1 MASRS
6 DRRMRRNRTRV
17 YHRRRLFALLAVLVV
32 VVALA
37 GVAFA
42 VTRGADGGDDASA
55 SAGDAPAGAATAA
68 PSPSASATPSPSA
81 SSAWTGAPS
90 NTLRLDLRKVIS
102 SADISPKSVVST
114 GTGYVL
120 AQNMMY
126 RHTMTVYEAKTLKL
140 VKTIDDSIDAA
151 EFGLKG
157 HEGEVKGAPVEA
169 AVMPDG
175 RFVYVSQYSMYGDGF
190 YHEGTDACSPSS
202 GIDKSYVYRV
212 PLDSLKIDKAIKVG
226 AVPKFL
232 AVTPDQKYLL
242 VSNWCSYTLSV
253 VDVHTSKQIESIY
266 LGPYPRGIAVDPESR
281 YAYVA
286 VMGSYNIARVDLST
300 FKVSWISGV
309 GSGPRHLCMAGNG
322 KYLYAT
328 LNGEGNVAKIDPAT
342 RTVVDKVYT
351 GQQPRSMAIAP
362 DGKSLYVV
370 NYDSNTMTKVRTRD
384 MKVIQT
390 VNTNALPI
398 GITYDAPTKAVWVCC
413 YTGSIMVFD
422 DR

>member
-1 MASRS
+1 
-6 DRRMRRNRTRV
+6 
-17 YHRRRLFALLAVLVV
+17 
-32 VVALA
+32 
-37 GVAFA
+37 
-42 VTRGADGGDDASA
+42 
-55 SAGDAPAGAATAA
+55 
-68 PSPSASATPSPSA
+68 
-81 SSAWTGAPS
+81 
-90 NTLRLDLRKVIS
+90 
-102 SADISPKSVVST
+102 
-114 GTGYVL
+114 
-120 AQNMMY
+120 
-126 RHTMTVYEAKTLKL
+126 
-140 VKTIDDSIDAA
+140 
-151 EFGLKG
+151 
-157 HEGEVKGAPVEA
+157 
-169 AVMPDG
+169 MPDG
-175 RFVYVSQYSMYGDGF
+175 RFMYVSQYSMYGDGF

-286 VMGSYNIARVDLST
+286 VMGSYDIARVDLST

-328 LNGEGNVAKIDPAT
+328 LNGRGQRRQDRPRDPHRRRQGLHRPAAAQHDHRPRRQVALRGQLRLQHDDQGAHQRHEGD
-342 RTVVDKVYT
+342 
-351 GQQPRSMAIAP
+351 P
-362 DGKSLYVV
+362 DGEHQRACPSA
-370 NYDSNTMTKVRTRD
+370 SPTTRRRR
-384 MKVIQT
+384 
-390 VNTNALPI
+390 
-398 GITYDAPTKAVWVCC
+398 AVWVCC